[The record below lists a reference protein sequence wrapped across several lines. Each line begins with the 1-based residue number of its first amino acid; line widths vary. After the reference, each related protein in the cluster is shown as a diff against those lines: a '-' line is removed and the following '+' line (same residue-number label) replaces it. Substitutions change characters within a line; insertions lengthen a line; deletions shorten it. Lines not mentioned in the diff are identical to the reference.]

1 MKPIDRFFRRYILS
15 VIGILLLFFVINI
28 VLIGILFLTSYLN
41 GVKDSVF
48 PMERFSNLIEQKN
61 GAFAVDPEANDI
73 LAQTDA
79 WAMLIDDEGAVIWES
94 GLPEG
99 LPLKYSASEI
109 AMFSRWYLKD
119 YPVKIWNHP
128 NGLLVVGFQPGTIS
142 QYYISFKIRYFWL
155 VLFICLAALVIN
167 IGVMIFLFL
176 RNTRK
181 IETAMRPILAGIQ
194 KLSQGETFHLEEK
207 GKLAEINTGLNHAS
221 DYLAKKD
228 NTRAEWIRGI
238 SHDIRTPLSM
248 ILGYSSEIEDNP
260 DLPAATRR
268 QAEIIRKQSEKLRT
282 LVADLN
288 LTTKLEYSMQPFRIK
303 PLDPLELIRQVIS
316 EFLNNGLPEGYELEL
331 SGTDTDIKTF
341 LYGDNFLLNRML
353 HNLIQNSITH
363 NPGGCQ
369 ITVSVK
375 MDNRICTFCVA
386 DSGCGIKES
395 YLALLNNDTSIPSS
409 QTETAEAEHG
419 LGLKIVRQI
428 VKVHY
433 GDIQFSNITPH
444 GLKTEIHLPD
454 KFKG

>member
-142 QYYISFKIRYFWL
+142 QYYISFKTRYFWL

-207 GKLAEINTGLNHAS
+207 GELAEINTGLNHAN